1 MILTE
6 VGKVRI
12 PEPDIKE
19 NEYVKKLYES
29 VKEMQRAL
37 ERDLSSICLDNFSKY
52 GIKQLEE
59 RCSEVQKE

>member
-19 NEYVKKLYES
+19 NEYTKSLYYA
-29 VKEMQRAL
+29 VKEMQSAL
-37 ERDLSSICLDNFSKY
+37 ERDLSNLHDAK
-52 GIKQLEE
+52 K
-59 RCSEVQKE
+59 SEVATE

>member
-19 NEYVKKLYES
+19 NEYVKSLYYA

-37 ERDLSSICLDNFSKY
+37 EIDISNIHDEKH
-52 GIKQLEE
+52 
-59 RCSEVQKE
+59 SEVATE

>member
-19 NEYVKKLYES
+19 KEYIKNLYYA
-29 VKEMQRAL
+29 VKEMQSAL
-37 ERDLSSICLDNFSKY
+37 ERDLSNIHNEKH
-52 GIKQLEE
+52 
-59 RCSEVQKE
+59 SEVVTE